1 MCCKSNIWM
10 DEDDKVKCKDK
21 VYIVG
26 EENKVNIM
34 DSRVYTITR
43 IMSNTSVYAQFGL
56 NRESW
61 RPKEKKCLNKLN
73 YM

>member
-1 MCCKSNIWM
+1 M

-43 IMSNTSVYAQFGL
+43 IMSNTSVYA
-56 NRESW
+56 
-61 RPKEKKCLNKLN
+61 
-73 YM
+73 